1 MFHLDLQRLP
11 TIDQLKQK
19 LNIVDPGL
27 GNIHLGY
34 LRLGLHVDDKEA
46 QHAVVNVHDKV
57 QFNTGIEMPDMV
69 YRGQVQEFA
78 PCVPGLGRLEHLE
91 EKLVAICRNVAFEDA
106 ISVHPYVNY
115 CAKLAFNGHSLHID
129 YQGLAQHYGFHT
141 NMLDVTSNFDVA
153 MFFACCE
160 WNPNEGCYLPVS
172 TRAQPGVIYGVPP
185 ALFSMGEFQLGA
197 EFSFVGWQP
206 LQRPAQQRAGAFTL
220 RPGQCFTKLPGV
232 MKAYFRHDKDV
243 AEKVW
248 RAFDGGSALFPNDEA
263 AELSRI
269 AQNLDVVT
277 ETQLARAWQMLEK
290 WEGKSFKKKRRKNT
304 LKGSGLKIVKKA
316 PLNWDR
322 YNLPSMPE
330 KLHARLNSELDNI
343 RFRWA
348 YKTPCKT

>member
-1 MFHLDLQRLP
+1 
-11 TIDQLKQK
+11 
-19 LNIVDPGL
+19 V
-27 GNIHLGY
+27 
-34 LRLGLHVDDKEA
+34 
-46 QHAVVNVHDKV
+46 
-57 QFNTGIEMPDMV
+57 
-69 YRGQVQEFA
+69 
-78 PCVPGLGRLEHLE
+78 
-91 EKLVAICRNVAFEDA
+91 
-106 ISVHPYVNY
+106 
-115 CAKLAFNGHSLHID
+115 
-129 YQGLAQHYGFHT
+129 
-141 NMLDVTSNFDVA
+141 
-153 MFFACCE
+153 
-160 WNPNEGCYLPVS
+160 
-172 TRAQPGVIYGVPP
+172 QPGVIYVAPP
-185 ALFSMGEFQLGA
+185 VLFSMGVFELGA

-206 LQRPAQQRAGAFTL
+206 MPRPAQQRAGAFTL
-220 RPGQCFTKLPGV
+220 RPGQCFAELPGV
-232 MKAYFRHDKDV
+232 KKEYFRHDKDV